1 MPDPVVMDDA
11 LYAILGANALVTALL
26 GSGDNLRVYPDRAP
40 DDVGAVDYVVYQLI
54 TGESDQDH
62 ESAAS
67 TTRQRWQFDCISH
80 TSAAAAKNLAK
91 RVRDALHGYAGTAA
105 GVRIGEINAYDG
117 PSNFDQ
123 AGKAYRRIVET
134 DVLFAEP

>member
-1 MPDPVVMDDA
+1 MPEPVALDQA
-11 LYAILGANALVTALL
+11 LYAILGADADVTALL

-54 TGESDQDH
+54 TGESDQSH

-67 TTRQRWQFDCISH
+67 MSRERWQLDCISH
-80 TSAAAAKNLAK
+80 TSAAAAKTLAK
-91 RVRDALHGYAGTAA
+91 RVRTALHGYAGTIAS
-105 GVRIGEINAYDG
+105 VRIGEINAFAG
-117 PSNFDQ
+117 PSNFEP
-123 AGKAYRRIVET
+123 AGKGYRRIVEI